1 MNGHDDLGDR
11 IRRAFADEHFTV
23 PVESILR
30 RTHRRRWTRWWPDRP
45 AVPLYVAMAM
55 LLLLALFLAGIS
67 LREHQ
72 NKTLAPTPGISPTTS
87 GRTAPGVP
95 IFTVDADRKKGAH
108 VHEMPR
114 GSFVD
119 QEFRA
124 TLPTL
129 VQVAVVIGRDP
140 RTAPPPIPD
149 GGPIGPIRV
158 QFLERGTVLVAKTV
172 EARNNVET
180 MVDLGPPLRVE
191 VGRTYILRVTNIA
204 PTVLG
209 FYFNINPDPQNR
221 TVLHGAVDPPGVAPH
236 EHALSAR
243 ILGRSTP

>member
-1 MNGHDDLGDR
+1 MNDHDDLGDR
-11 IRRAFADEHFTV
+11 IRRAFADEHFAV
-23 PVESILR
+23 PVEAILR
-30 RTHRRRWTRWWPDRP
+30 RAHRRRWIRWWPDRP
-45 AVPLYVAMAM
+45 AVPLHVAAAM
-55 LLLLALFLAGIS
+55 LLLLALFLAGIG
-67 LREHQ
+67 LRGLQ
-72 NKTLAPTPGISPTTS
+72 NKALAPSPVIAPTTS
-87 GRTAPGVP
+87 SRIPSGVP
-95 IFTVDADRKKGAH
+95 IFSVDADRRKGAH

-124 TLPTL
+124 TLPAV

-140 RTAPPPIPD
+140 NTAPPPVPD

-158 QFLERGTVLVAKTV
+158 QLLERGIVLVTKNV

-180 MVDLGPPLRVE
+180 MVDLDPPLRVE
-191 VGRTYILRVTNIA
+191 AGRTYTLRVANIA

-209 FYFNINPDPQNR
+209 FYFNTNPNPQNR

-236 EHALSAR
+236 QHALSAR
-243 ILGRSTP
+243 ILGHSAP